1 MRSTDVGAVE
11 MVQRNTLSLPDDDS
25 AITLG
30 EYHRTRDAE
39 VARSRA
45 QDEKRRER
53 AQKEQQRQRQLV
65 LQEEARQRERKAL
78 QFYRQKRLE
87 IAERERTN

>member
-1 MRSTDVGAVE
+1 MPMMKSPLR
-11 MVQRNTLSLPDDDS
+11 LPDDDS

-30 EYHRTRDAE
+30 EYHRARDAE

-53 AQKEQQRQRQLV
+53 AQDEKQRQRQLV
-65 LQEEARQRERKAL
+65 IQAEARQRERKAL

-87 IAERERTN
+87 IAERGN

>member
-1 MRSTDVGAVE
+1 
-11 MVQRNTLSLPDDDS
+11 MVLWNTLSLPDDER

-30 EYHRTRDAE
+30 EFHRARDAE

-45 QDEKRRER
+45 QDEKRRAR
-53 AQKEQQRQRQLV
+53 AQLV

-87 IAERERTN
+87 RAERERTNE